1 MLNDITF
8 GQYFPSGSFIHKL
21 NPAVKMV
28 LCIAL
33 IVLIFLANNAVS
45 LLICAVLTF
54 TLAAF
59 SKIPV
64 RMYLK
69 SLKPIWPVIA
79 LTAVLNACYI
89 RSGILL
95 WDWWIFHIT
104 TGGILTAVYMATRIS
119 MLIIISSM
127 LTYTT
132 SPTDLSCAVETL
144 LAPLKVVGLD
154 VHSLAM
160 MMTISLRFIP
170 ILIEETDKIMS
181 AQKARGADMESGGLK
196 KRIKSLLP
204 VFIPLLI
211 SSFRRAGELADAME
225 CRCYHGG
232 KGRTRMKKNT
242 VKAADIISLVFIACM
257 FVAVIL
263 ADRRLDGLIL
273 SLVKG

>member
-1 MLNDITF
+1 
-8 GQYFPSGSFIHKL
+8 
-21 NPAVKMV
+21 
-28 LCIAL
+28 
-33 IVLIFLANNAVS
+33 
-45 LLICAVLTF
+45 
-54 TLAAF
+54 
-59 SKIPV
+59 
-64 RMYLK
+64 
-69 SLKPIWPVIA
+69 
-79 LTAVLNACYI
+79 
-89 RSGILL
+89 
-95 WDWWIFHIT
+95 
-104 TGGILTAVYMATRIS
+104 
-119 MLIIISSM
+119 M

-144 LAPLKVVGLD
+144 LAPLKVLRLD

-160 MMTISLRFIP
+160 MMTIALRFIP

-257 FVAVIL
+257 IVAVIL

-273 SLVKG
+273 SLIKG